1 MFLTTALNFSVTTI
15 SLAKK
20 AKADRIVVLCKSVAT
35 GHGRPKA
42 RSRLSDK
49 LEFIDWDPLIQK
61 EVLYKEEKKVRSI
74 RDSQIE
80 QITRLRVSNKI
91 DHKWPSL
98 CPEPGQG

>member
-49 LEFIDWDPLIQK
+49 LEFIDWDPLYSEGSIVQRR
-61 EVLYKEEKKVRSI
+61 EKVRSI

-91 DHKWPSL
+91 DNKWPSL